1 MFIVIYSMHQ
11 LLVLM
16 ENSYDESHVG
26 SFVYTFDRAI
36 SSEVESFDG
45 EWSFYYGKVND
56 RVLPSCIGA
65 NVAM

>member
-1 MFIVIYSMHQ
+1 MVIVIYSTQQ

-16 ENSYDESHVG
+16 ENSYDESQVG

-45 EWSFYYGKVND
+45 ELHFKSTIECCQAALV
-56 RVLPSCIGA
+56 
-65 NVAM
+65 